1 MKKIGIVTD
10 EVADM
15 HKEIVEKYKIAITP
29 AKIDWPDIE
38 NLPGENTFQKMKE
51 IEKRGIKSFGKT
63 SQPSP
68 KNFLDC
74 YKEQLENFDE
84 IICITVTS
92 KLSGTF
98 NSAIQARNMLGP
110 EKSDKIF
117 VVDSL
122 NATAGEA
129 LVVLKAIDSI
139 KEGKKSKEITEE
151 LQELIPKVRLF
162 GILLDP
168 KWLEKSG
175 RMSSN
180 LANWVR
186 KMAGIGIRPL
196 IGIKDGVV
204 KAVGVRT
211 RVKDIPTALFK
222 ELEDQTKK
230 SRKQNKK
237 IRVVITHGDDIKE
250 AEKLKKMIE
259 GGLENI
265 EVNFLNLIDNV
276 LDIIT
281 GPGTLFCA
289 WCEK

>member
-10 EVADM
+10 EVGDID
-15 HKEIVEKYKIAITP
+15 KEIARKHKIAIAS
-29 AKIDWPDIE
+29 AKMDWPDIE
-38 NLPGENTFQKMKE
+38 NLPGENTFQKMRE
-51 IEKRGIKSFGKT
+51 VEKRGIESFGKT

-74 YKEQLENFDE
+74 YKEQFKYFDE

-110 EKSDKIF
+110 EKSDKIL

-122 NATAGEA
+122 NATAGQA
-129 LVVLKAIDSI
+129 LVVLKAVDSI
-139 KEGKKSKEITEE
+139 EESKDSKEVAEE
-151 LQELIPKVRLF
+151 LQGLIPKVRFF
-162 GILLDP
+162 GILPDP

-196 IGIKDGVV
+196 IGIKSGVV

-211 RVKDIPTALFK
+211 RVKDVPTALFK

-230 SRKQNKK
+230 SRKQGKR

-259 GGLENI
+259 EGLENT
-265 EVNFLNLIDNV
+265 EVAFLNLIDNV
-276 LDIIT
+276 LGIIT